1 LPTGENTPIVALP
14 VFIRHE
20 LRAIAL
26 YGPHQTGE
34 AIDPD
39 EMRSLTLLCSAAGA
53 ALDHTAAAELSKRL
67 EEYRQTVNALKAD
80 LQTLRGAPA
89 I

>member
-1 LPTGENTPIVALP
+1 
-14 VFIRHE
+14 
-20 LRAIAL
+20 
-26 YGPHQTGE
+26 
-34 AIDPD
+34 
-39 EMRSLTLLCSAAGA
+39 MRSLTLLCSAAGA